1 MGQFGVGRWGME
13 ASSVGSHLGT
23 GCLGLPGAVE
33 PAVALL
39 PCGMWLWLKECNRI
53 CISVGTVT
61 FGVEAD
67 GAGQGSEEPALS
79 LEWTVSRCKA
89 RLRDVAV
96 GAKLNRR
103 LGLDREGMP
112 G

>member
-1 MGQFGVGRWGME
+1 MGLVDGEWRLPQWVHTLARAAWGF
-13 ASSVGSHLGT
+13 
-23 GCLGLPGAVE
+23 LGLWSL
-33 PAVALL
+33 LL